1 MDIFKKK
8 ISSVFICVAS
18 IKLHLKMFVL
28 FKLKLQVHIISVQI
42 RLDPWFFSY
51 IIKKQK
57 NHKWLTI
64 ESIKSYQG
72 LFLKSACS
80 RNPTMSEMLTFI
92 DHILFVIY
100 NVML

>member
-8 ISSVFICVAS
+8 FRPSLSMFAS

-42 RLDPWFFSY
+42 RLDPCFFFF
-51 IIKKQK
+51 IIKTQK

-72 LFLKSACS
+72 LFLKSACNS
-80 RNPTMSEMLTFI
+80 NPTVSEMLTFI